1 MRKDTELDS
10 KYFNCTDRERAVFEA
25 GIKLGTIYHQFVGT
39 PVSQAN
45 VDALEEAI
53 AQSARVQ
60 PFVEDVRIRID
71 RGMLHERRGEYDYYT
86 LSGMMMN
93 VWLKV
98 RYRSAVVEAEMR
110 RIEELSYPL
119 MFITKVYK
127 IPSVNVK

>member
-1 MRKDTELDS
+1 MRKGAGLDS

-45 VDALEEAI
+45 VEALEEAI
-53 AQSARVQ
+53 AQSAMVQ
-60 PFVEDVRIRID
+60 PFVEDVRVKID

-86 LSGMMMN
+86 LSGMMMS

-98 RYRSAVVEAEMR
+98 RYRSAVAEAEMR

-119 MFITKVYK
+119 MFVTGVYDERPASIK
-127 IPSVNVK
+127 